1 MNYDIVRLENKHI
14 QEVVDVHMSA
24 FPGFFLSFL
33 GPNFLKEFYQS
44 FIDDETGIGFVAK
57 DSEMDQILGAIVG
70 PLVPAGYFKR
80 LLKRKWWAFC
90 LASMK
95 AVLKKPS
102 ITKRLFRA
110 VLYRGQSPEGP
121 QRALL
126 SSIAVSPA
134 CQKSGVGKALVN
146 RWVEEVGRRGG
157 TGCFLTTDAEENEAV
172 NAFYKKLGWNVE
184 SSYVTPEG
192 RRMNRYIY
200 DLQDKGKHNDS

>member
-1 MNYDIVRLENKHI
+1 MNYDIIKLENKHI
-14 QEVVDVHMSA
+14 KDVVNIHMSA

-33 GPNFLKEFYQS
+33 GPSFLKEFYQS
-44 FIDDETGIGFVAK
+44 FIDDETGIAFVAYNN
-57 DSEMDQILGAIVG
+57 ETDQTLGAIVG

-102 ITKRLFRA
+102 VSKRLFRA
-110 VLYRGQSPEGP
+110 VFYRGESPSDA

-134 CQKSGVGKALVN
+134 CQKSGVGKALVK
-146 RWVEEVGRRGG
+146 RWIEEVGRRGG
-157 TGCFLTTDAEENEAV
+157 TGCYLTTDADENEAV
-172 NAFYKKLGWNVE
+172 NDFYQRLGWKVE
-184 SSYVTPEG
+184 SSHVTPEG

-200 DLQDKGKHNDS
+200 NIDLGNA